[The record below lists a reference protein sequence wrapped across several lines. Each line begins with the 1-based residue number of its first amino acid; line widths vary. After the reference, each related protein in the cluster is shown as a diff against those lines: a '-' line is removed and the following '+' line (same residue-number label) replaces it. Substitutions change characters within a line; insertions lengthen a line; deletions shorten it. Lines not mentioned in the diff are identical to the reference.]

1 MDCDNLKDLRVNQA
15 EFGRLVG
22 LSRQRINRLVKCGM
36 LEADE
41 GGVKLFRSLENYFRY
56 TINRRRRIFS

>member
-1 MDCDNLKDLRVNQA
+1 MQGTLRDKRVSQA

-36 LEADE
+36 LETDS
-41 GGVKLFRSLENYFRY
+41 GGVKLFRALESFIRY
-56 TINRRRRIFS
+56 SIDRRRRVFS